1 MRLFENPENKANKE
15 YIRGLQERRA
25 AGELGMSEA
34 QQQQQIAL
42 GTNAIGAQT
51 AGALMAAGNN
61 PAAQGAAIQG
71 LQQAGAQVAAATDLA
86 SEQRAA
92 SNAAELAAQE
102 QALFGRRKEKREFW
116 RDTLASGASAL
127 GSSGGAGGAEG
138 VATGLSSGAAGAAAA
153 ACWVAE
159 ELWGPAH
166 RLTLDARLYCLTN
179 RNWFTRLYTSHGR
192 GWAAWLRRN
201 PWARPL
207 AARIWRELAR
217 RGAAQRL
224 TFTERSA

>member
-1 MRLFENPENKANKE
+1 MRLFANPENKANKE

-138 VATGLSSGAAGAAAA
+138 VGTGLSSGAAAAA

-159 ELWGPAH
+159 ELWGRAH
-166 RLTLDARLYCLTN
+166 PMTIDARFYCLVN
-179 RNWFTRLYTSHGR
+179 RNWFTRLYIRHGQA
-192 GWAAWLRRN
+192 WAAWLRRHT
-201 PWARPL
+201 WARPL

-224 TFTERSA
+224 IFTERSA